1 MLGMS
6 LPPLGFQRETM
17 IIAALAALIIAGVI
31 VSMGAWILFR
41 RERRSQRRPS

>member
-1 MLGMS
+1 MLDMG
-6 LPPLGFQRETM
+6 LLPLGFQRETM